1 MRTTAVPK
9 GDYYVLNGEKQF
21 ITNGPTGQVFLVYA
35 KTDPKKRDVSAFV
48 VESSW
53 KGFSVG
59 RKESKMG
66 MRSSP
71 TSCLVFE
78 DVEVPAENLLGDE
91 GCALLHMMRNL
102 EIERLSLAAQ
112 SLGIARRCCE
122 VMNKYAIAERSAFGK
137 KLIEFGQIQRL
148 IAESYAQTEAARAFV
163 YTVAQRVDPDVR
175 ESLAAASAKLI
186 ATTTGEQVA
195 RNAIQVLGGYGY
207 TRAYP
212 VERLMRDAILLS
224 IGGGTNEAMQ
234 KNIARDLMRSYL

>member
-1 MRTTAVPK
+1 
-9 GDYYVLNGEKQF
+9 
-21 ITNGPTGQVFLVYA
+21 
-35 KTDPKKRDVSAFV
+35 
-48 VESSW
+48 
-53 KGFSVG
+53 
-59 RKESKMG
+59 
-66 MRSSP
+66 
-71 TSCLVFE
+71 
-78 DVEVPAENLLGDE
+78 
-91 GCALLHMMRNL
+91 
-102 EIERLSLAAQ
+102 
-112 SLGIARRCCE
+112 
-122 VMNKYAIAERSAFGK
+122 
-137 KLIEFGQIQRL
+137 L